1 MKKLHFDDQGNF
13 SSPNPEPLERKVIA
27 VRLPVSVGP
36 VVRKLAGN
44 DLSAWVR
51 EAIAEKL
58 ERELKQHKSA

>member
-13 SSPNPEPLERKVIA
+13 TSPNPEPLERKVIA

-36 VVRKLAGN
+36 VVRQLAGN

-51 EAIAEKL
+51 EAITEKL